1 MVDPTNWACLQPG
14 KRGAALTHILARLVG
29 VAGFTGLISL
39 QEKELADPLVGMDLG
54 RQWRGVADLDRHLAF
69 PLGLQRRDVNDDAA
83 TGVGGFPQ
91 ADDQDVARNA
101 KIFDGVAE
109 RETVRGNDANVGLA
123 VHEAGGLKGFGI
135 DNRGINIGEDLEL
148 VRDAG
153 VIAVAGQ
160 AVADHAVT
168 LLRLDERLNHA
179 VVLRHPADPAVGQ
192 DGHSVVDSGR
202 GGYRCSSANA
212 RPAANVFAHA

>member
-1 MVDPTNWACLQPG
+1 
-14 KRGAALTHILARLVG
+14 
-29 VAGFTGLISL
+29 
-39 QEKELADPLVGMDLG
+39 MDLV

-69 PLGLQRRDVNDDAA
+69 PFGLQRGDVNDDAA

-91 ADDQDVARNA
+91 ADNQDVARNA

-123 VHEAGGLKGFGI
+123 VHETGGLKGLGI
-135 DNRGINIGEDLEL
+135 DHRGINIGEDLEL

-160 AVADHAVT
+160 AVADNPVT

-179 VVLRHPADPAVGQ
+179 VVLRHPADPAIGQ
-192 DGHSVVDSGR
+192 DGHWWSTPDKGDFGALARMHVMPQTR
-202 GGYRCSSANA
+202 LRMPGGPERNQARFPSHINHDWRTWISKSS
-212 RPAANVFAHA
+212 